1 MRQTPAMPEG
11 HTIHRHARIHT
22 EELGGQRLAV
32 SSPQGW
38 ASEAAEAVDGT
49 VLERVDAHGK
59 HLLYRFED
67 DLTVHVHLG
76 LFGKFRRYEL
86 PGPPARDTTR
96 LRFIGEERG
105 MDLAGAMI
113 SRLID
118 PAAEDELMARLGPDP
133 LRPRTRVNRL
143 RTALA
148 ARRIPVGSALL
159 DQSVIAGLGN
169 IYRAEIL
176 FACGIDPHRESR
188 SLSDE
193 EVDAIWS
200 VSKKMLREGEKSGK
214 IITVDRADA
223 AGPLSKLTGR
233 DRHYVYKREHC
244 QRCGTP
250 VRSETMAAR
259 AMFWCPNCQ
268 PPV

>member
-1 MRQTPAMPEG
+1 MPEG

-38 ASEAAEAVDGT
+38 ASEAAEAVDGK
-49 VLERVDAHGK
+49 VLARVDAHGK

-67 DLTVHVHLG
+67 DLSVHVHLG

-86 PGPPARDTTR
+86 PGPPTRDTTR

-105 MDLAGAMI
+105 MDLAGAVI
-113 SRLID
+113 SQLIA
-118 PAAEDELMARLGPDP
+118 PGEEDELLARLGPDP
-133 LRPRTRVNRL
+133 LRRHARADRM
-143 RTALA
+143 RTALS
-148 ARRIPVGSALL
+148 RRKIPVGAALL

-176 FACGIDPHRESR
+176 FACGIHPHRESR
-188 SLSDE
+188 SLSAA
-193 EVDAIWS
+193 EVDAIWAT
-200 VSKKMLREGEKSGK
+200 SKRMLAYGEKTGK
-214 IITVDRADA
+214 IVTVPRAEA
-223 AGPLSKLTGR
+223 AGPLAKLTGR
-233 DRHYVYKREHC
+233 DRHQVYKREHC
-244 QRCGTP
+244 NRCGTA

-259 AMFWCPNCQ
+259 TIFWCPACQ
-268 PPV
+268 PATKE

>member
-1 MRQTPAMPEG
+1 MPEG

-22 EELGGQRLAV
+22 DELGGQRLAV

-38 ASEAAEAVDGT
+38 ASDAAQAVDGK
-49 VLERVDAHGK
+49 VLERVDAYGK

-67 DLTVHVHLG
+67 DLSVHVHLG

-96 LRFIGEERG
+96 LRFIGDERG
-105 MDLAGAMI
+105 MDLAGAVV
-113 SRLID
+113 SQLID
-118 PAAEDELMARLGPDP
+118 PPTEDELIARLGPDP
-133 LRPRTRVNRL
+133 LRRHARADRM

-148 ARRIPVGSALL
+148 KRKIPIGAALL

-176 FACGIDPHRESR
+176 FACGIEPHRESR
-188 SLSDE
+188 SLTDDE
-193 EVDAIWS
+193 TDCIWKTA
-200 VSKKMLREGEKSGK
+200 KKMLAYGEKTGK
-214 IITVDRADA
+214 IVTVPRAEA
-223 AGPLSKLTGR
+223 AGPLAKLTGR
-233 DRHYVYKREHC
+233 DRHQVYKRERC
-244 QRCGTP
+244 NRCGTP

-268 PPV
+268 PTV

>member
-1 MRQTPAMPEG
+1 MMVTAAAIAVSRWPMISHQPHSRNHSTLAKG

-38 ASEAAEAVDGT
+38 ASEAAEAVDGK

-76 LFGKFRRYEL
+76 LFGKFRRYKL

-113 SRLID
+113 SQLID

-133 LRPRTRVNRL
+133 LRRHARADRL

-148 ARRIPVGSALL
+148 RRKIPVGAALL
-159 DQSVIAGLGN
+159 DQSVIAGWATSTAPRSCSPAASTPTAS
-169 IYRAEIL
+169 RA
-176 FACGIDPHRESR
+176 R
-188 SLSDE
+188 
-193 EVDAIWS
+193 
-200 VSKKMLREGEKSGK
+200 
-214 IITVDRADA
+214 
-223 AGPLSKLTGR
+223 
-233 DRHYVYKREHC
+233 
-244 QRCGTP
+244 
-250 VRSETMAAR
+250 
-259 AMFWCPNCQ
+259 
-268 PPV
+268 